1 MRLHRLT
8 VTAFGP
14 FAATE
19 TVDFDALG
27 AAGLFL
33 FTGATG
39 AGKTSL
45 LDAVSFALYG
55 EVPGPRKQVSRALR
69 SDHAAPGVAP
79 QVVLDLTLRGRRL
92 RVTRSPAWE
101 RAKRRG
107 TGTTTEQSRV
117 LVEERRS
124 DEWAPLST
132 RLDEAGEL
140 LRELTGLTPSQFCQ
154 VVLLPQGQF
163 AEFLRAD
170 ADTRRKLL
178 ESLFDTGRFAAVESW
193 LVGQRQAAHRE
204 LEDADAQ
211 VRQVLAR
218 LAEASRTEPP
228 DDLLAAP
235 TDDSVMAWVTD
246 VQSRA
251 VSERDLADRSTAAA
265 VGTADVAAARLVEL
279 TSRAERQA
287 RRDDLRARLAVLA
300 AGRGARDEAAQE
312 LATARA
318 VAPVLPLLLETGRRQ
333 TELEQARV
341 VAVDAQRAVA
351 DELTGLTTATL
362 ATGTDGPSGPLL
374 PSRLV
379 VARARATRDELGR
392 LRLLADRENAA
403 LLLEKEADEFA
414 RRAVQ
419 LQTRAETAAAWLA
432 DAAER
437 RAALA
442 AARDDALR
450 VVESLPGLDVARD
463 AAKQRLVA
471 ARRRDEVQQ
480 DLRAARDALRD
491 RTDEH
496 QVARAAWLAV
506 RSARLAGMAAELAR
520 GLREGIDCPVC
531 GSSEHPRP
539 ATGSDA
545 DVSAEDERAAEAQ
558 VLGAESRRQAAAD
571 LVARTEAALAAS
583 QVAAGG
589 DLPADQLAE
598 QLAAAT
604 AAAVAAARTARQL
617 PAREE
622 ALRDFDQERETR
634 TREQTACEAEKRQL
648 GARVDD
654 HRRRAQ
660 QELAALA
667 EARGDDATVGARLSR
682 LMRVADQLD
691 GLAAE
696 LGEVE
701 RLVEEVDDAQRRA
714 AQAVAA
720 RGLRSLD
727 AVAAAARNDDRMTAL
742 EATVHAYDTEFA
754 SVGEQLA
761 DPALSDLPDLT
772 DDELSVA
779 AEQARSAAAERDLA
793 TAAAAAAVGR
803 ARDVDRLAESLRAAL
818 SDRVPAA
825 TRHRLVDGLSRLAE
839 GKSGDNRLRMSLS
852 AYVLAARLEQV
863 AVSASQRLLRM
874 SSGRY
879 SLVHTADGGP
889 GRTRGGLALRV
900 LDAWT
905 GIERDPASLSG
916 GETFSASLA
925 LALGLAEVV
934 TAEAGGAL
942 LETLFVD
949 EGFGTLDDE
958 TLDEV
963 MSVLDDLRE
972 GGRVVG
978 LVSHVADLRQRIPV
992 QLRVEKGRHGSVVRG

>member
-1 MRLHRLT
+1 
-8 VTAFGP
+8 
-14 FAATE
+14 
-19 TVDFDALG
+19 
-27 AAGLFL
+27 
-33 FTGATG
+33 
-39 AGKTSL
+39 
-45 LDAVSFALYG
+45 
-55 EVPGPRKQVSRALR
+55 
-69 SDHAAPGVAP
+69 
-79 QVVLDLTLRGRRL
+79 
-92 RVTRSPAWE
+92 
-101 RAKRRG
+101 
-107 TGTTTEQSRV
+107 
-117 LVEERRS
+117 
-124 DEWAPLST
+124 
-132 RLDEAGEL
+132 
-140 LRELTGLTPSQFCQ
+140 
-154 VVLLPQGQF
+154 
-163 AEFLRAD
+163 
-170 ADTRRKLL
+170 
-178 ESLFDTGRFAAVESW
+178 
-193 LVGQRQAAHRE
+193 
-204 LEDADAQ
+204 
-211 VRQVLAR
+211 
-218 LAEASRTEPP
+218 
-228 DDLLAAP
+228 
-235 TDDSVMAWVTD
+235 
-246 VQSRA
+246 
-251 VSERDLADRSTAAA
+251 
-265 VGTADVAAARLVEL
+265 
-279 TSRAERQA
+279 
-287 RRDDLRARLAVLA
+287 
-300 AGRGARDEAAQE
+300 
-312 LATARA
+312 
-318 VAPVLPLLLETGRRQ
+318 LLLETGRRQ

-496 QVARAAWLAV
+496 QVAREAWLAV

-727 AVAAAARNDDRMTAL
+727 AVAAAARDDDRMTAL

-761 DPALSDLPDLT
+761 DPALSDLSDLT